1 MKRLN
6 VKGGDDSSLSL
17 APTTPTSRTHGM
29 IKMTMTMVSIILL
42 LLFKASSRGR
52 AVHYLADDKSSFTL
66 LVLVEVRGYSKSL
79 SHSVFYSCWH
89 WYVCKKST

>member
-17 APTTPTSRTHGM
+17 APTPTSRTHGM
-29 IKMTMTMVSIILL
+29 IKMTMTMVDIISL

-52 AVHYLADDKSSFTL
+52 AAHYLADTSSLTL
-66 LVLVEVRGYSKSL
+66 LVVAEVFKASVSFSLLFLLSLVL
-79 SHSVFYSCWH
+79 
-89 WYVCKKST
+89 